1 MERSSWHKLTIL
13 LLFFVSFST
22 VQAQFGISG
31 GMSVL
36 KSFRVPKPFFGFHVG
51 GEIPRDDQLSFYG
64 RLTYSFKQREQ
75 DSTSTILYNSTF
87 TNSKQV
93 NYVNAMNYVMIEGGN
108 RYYIGNGYD
117 ADFGAYGGGNLM
129 LIFNTVNRE
138 YGDYDKTQFQL
149 PQNEMVKGSIFN
161 LAVGLAG
168 GVKYTFAGIG
178 TAYFD
183 AGLGYMIMSTASNPT
198 AESVASTLYSP
209 LIFNFALGFR
219 KDLY

>member
-1 MERSSWHKLTIL
+1 MKGSIINRIIVI
-13 LLFFVSFST
+13 LLFFATYSSAL
-22 VQAQFGISG
+22 AQFGISG
-31 GMSVL
+31 GVSLL
-36 KSFRVPKPFFGFHVG
+36 KSFRVPQSFFGFHVG

-64 RLTYSFKQREQ
+64 RLSYSLKQREQ
-75 DSTSTILYNSTF
+75 DSTATILYNETF
-87 TNSKQV
+87 TDSKEV
-93 NYVNAMNYVMIEGGN
+93 KFVNAMNYVIIEGGN

-138 YGDYDKTQFQL
+138 YSDFDNSKFQL
-149 PQNEMVKGSIFN
+149 PQNEMAKGSIFN

-183 AGLGYMIMSTASNPT
+183 AGLGYMILSTASNPT

-209 LIFNFALGFR
+209 LIFNFAVGFR